1 MRIRR
6 RALAHALL
14 LAVPLSRL
22 AAQAGRPSEQVLH
35 DALSRIVA
43 EQHLP
48 GATAAIS
55 IDGQVVTTAV
65 GLSDTVK
72 RIAMRPTHRMLVGSA
87 TKPFFAF
94 VVLSAAAEGKLD
106 LDAPV
111 ARWLGEEPWFPRLPN
126 APALTMRH
134 LLSHRGGLPNHA
146 GDSSFALM
154 VRQAS
159 AARLRAGFSPVEQI
173 AVILDRP
180 PTSAA
185 GADFGY
191 SDTGYLVAALALERA
206 IGRTYYSEL
215 QRRVLRPLGLRET
228 SPSDH
233 DVLRGL
239 SQGYNSAPAGAAR
252 GFATWGLPETIV
264 RDGRLAINPRF
275 EWTGGGLVS
284 TSRDLALWMETLF
297 ERDPWK
303 RFGEE
308 MVRDRATGAPYGL
321 GIFVSN
327 TPDGSLYWH
336 PGGFPGYH
344 TDVAYSAALGV
355 GVAFQTN
362 CSCPTVNGASALHQL
377 LEVARALLDR

>member
-1 MRIRR
+1 M
-6 RALAHALL
+6 
-14 LAVPLSRL
+14 
-22 AAQAGRPSEQVLH
+22 
-35 DALSRIVA
+35 
-43 EQHLP
+43 
-48 GATAAIS
+48 
-55 IDGQVVTTAV
+55 
-65 GLSDTVK
+65 
-72 RIAMRPTHRMLVGSA
+72 
-87 TKPFFAF
+87 
-94 VVLSAAAEGKLD
+94 
-106 LDAPV
+106 
-111 ARWLGEEPWFPRLPN
+111 
-126 APALTMRH
+126 
-134 LLSHRGGLPNHA
+134 
-146 GDSSFALM
+146 
-154 VRQAS
+154 
-159 AARLRAGFSPVEQI
+159 
-173 AVILDRP
+173 
-180 PTSAA
+180 
-185 GADFGY
+185 
-191 SDTGYLVAALALERA
+191 
-206 IGRTYYSEL
+206 
-215 QRRVLRPLGLRET
+215 LRPLGLRET

-239 SQGYNSAPAGAAR
+239 SQGYNPAPAGAAR

-264 RDGRLAINPRF
+264 REGRLAINPRF

-377 LEVARALLDR
+377 LEVARTLLSR